1 MTQSHEVSKFCWK
14 NGPHRHARS
23 RVATNLQFVKL
34 FWKHSKAKRS
44 KPRSACVNKAP
55 WVLIRPLNTHL
66 QPPPQLGVGLG
77 PSSHLQNKS
86 GNSCA
91 ASASLGFPGSSVGK
105 DSACNA
111 GDLGSIPG
119 LGRSPGDRK
128 GFPFQCSGLENS
140 MDCIVYGVAKSDTTE
155 RLFTFCVFSSKENAF
170 LPLPFLPSNLG
181 TGAKHLWPSEL
192 DGSRSLGDTG
202 R

>member
-14 NGPHRHARS
+14 NTTHRHARS

-34 FWKHSKAKRS
+34 SWKHSKAKRS

-55 WVLIRPLNTHL
+55 WVLIRPLTTHL
-66 QPPPQLGVGLG
+66 QPPLQLGVGLG

-91 ASASLGFPGSSVGK
+91 ASGSLGFPGGSVGK
-105 DSACNA
+105 DSARNA
-111 GDLGSIPG
+111 GDLGLIPG

-140 MDCIVYGVAKSDTTE
+140 MICIVHGVAESDTTE
-155 RLFTFCVFSSKENAF
+155 RVSLSLSFSF
-170 LPLPFLPSNLG
+170 PRWD
-181 TGAKHLWPSEL
+181 H
-192 DGSRSLGDTG
+192 
-202 R
+202 